1 MRWCTSIAG
10 GLALL
15 LSAAAAPGREVP
27 VITPDDR
34 SADVAG
40 EVGAATGAVP
50 QPGNGLPTPEPRN
63 LQMQLVT
70 DLQRLQSEMRS
81 LRGTVDENARL
92 LRRLEKRQ
100 RDLYVDLD
108 NRLLALEQSGSGA
121 AESDGPRTD
130 DDSRNTDAAANVS
143 APDEPSASSQR
154 VQPPVALER
163 APERTQS
170 NASGG
175 PPQPDPKPSQRPS
188 ASASAAEPAD
198 SAAASRAEPKVGRA
212 MYDAA
217 FERLKQG
224 EYDAAIADFRR
235 FLNEDPGHDLADNAQ
250 YWIGEA
256 YYVTRSFDKAKTEFG
271 RVIENH
277 PRSAKVADA
286 TLKLGYIE
294 DEQGRRAEAVK
305 LLRRVR
311 EQWPDSSAAR
321 LATARLEQIQ

>member
-1 MRWCTSIAG
+1 MRWSPSIG
-10 GLALL
+10 VGLALL
-15 LSAAAAPGREVP
+15 LGTAAAPAREVP

-34 SADVAG
+34 SADAAREG
-40 EVGAATGAVP
+40 GAATGAVS
-50 QPGNGLPTPEPRN
+50 QPGNGLPAPEPRN

-92 LRRLEKRQ
+92 LKRLEKRQ

-108 NRLLALEQSGSGA
+108 NRLLALEQGGSAGRASVAPGDDAGPADA
-121 AESDGPRTD
+121 ATD
-130 DDSRNTDAAANVS
+130 DVAPDAAGS
-143 APDEPSASSQR
+143 PPRE
-154 VQPPVALER
+154 QPPVALER
-163 APERTQS
+163 APQQPR
-170 NASGG
+170 SGS
-175 PPQPDPKPSQRPS
+175 PAESAQRPAQRAERS
-188 ASASAAEPAD
+188 PASAAGSAD
-198 SAAASRAEPKVGRA
+198 PKAGRA
-212 MYDAA
+212 AYDAA

-224 EYDAAIADFRR
+224 EYDAAIADFRG
-235 FLNEDPGHDLADNAQ
+235 FLNDHPGHDLADNAQ

-256 YYVTRSFDKAKTEFG
+256 YYVTRSFDKAKAEFG
-271 RVIENH
+271 RVIEDH

>member
-1 MRWCTSIAG
+1 MRWRTSIG
-10 GLALL
+10 VGLALL
-15 LSAAAAPGREVP
+15 LSAAAAPAREVP
-27 VITPDDR
+27 VITPDER

-40 EVGAATGAVP
+40 QVGTATGAAP
-50 QPGNGLPTPEPRN
+50 QPGTGLPAPEPRN

-70 DLQRLQSEMRS
+70 DLQRLQSEMRT

-92 LRRLEKRQ
+92 LKRLEKRQ

-108 NRLLALEQSGSGA
+108 NRLLALEQGGAPGRATSAVSGDDAGGPDAGA
-121 AESDGPRTD
+121 AADDAVTD
-130 DDSRNTDAAANVS
+130 DAAP
-143 APDEPSASSQR
+143 APPRE
-154 VQPPVALER
+154 QPPVALER
-163 APERTQS
+163 PAERTQPRPP
-170 NASGG
+170 AE
-175 PPQPDPKPSQRPS
+175 PPQRQSSPAERSPASAVVSSDPK
-188 ASASAAEPAD
+188 A
-198 SAAASRAEPKVGRA
+198 GRA
-212 MYDAA
+212 VYDAA

-224 EYDAAIADFRR
+224 EYEAAISDFRG
-235 FLNEDPGHDLADNAQ
+235 FLKNHPGHDLADNAQ

-256 YYVTRSFDKAKTEFG
+256 YYVTRSFDKAKAEFG
-271 RVIENH
+271 RVIEDH